1 MRIRV
6 TIAAAVLVVAV
17 LVAAVVAAWGGSDT
31 FRPPWENEDGIWD
44 MSQLPATE
52 NVLDHTGAVVGVVE
66 TRHYET
72 DTYPLPVLGPN
83 GELVGHIGENGF
95 WALGEPEPFIEDAY
109 TVVEEFGAS
118 GELISTRTIDSSGE
132 TDK

>member
-95 WALGEPEPFIEDAY
+95 WALGEPEPFY
-109 TVVEEFGAS
+109 RRRLHGC
-118 GELISTRTIDSSGE
+118 
-132 TDK
+132 